1 MAIQNNQ
8 LVSIRYELKINGDI
22 IESNLDGDAI
32 EFTFGK
38 GEVVPGLEARISD
51 MEEGDSREVN
61 VPAIEA
67 YGEYKDELTEK
78 FPISDFEGIDLYIGL
93 VLEGEN
99 EKGEL
104 FKATVSDVTKDEV
117 TMDYNH
123 PLAGSD
129 LDFKVIINKIV

>member
-1 MAIQNNQ
+1 MAIKKNQ
-8 LVSIRYELKINGDI
+8 VVSMQYELKINDEL
-22 IESNLDGDAI
+22 IESNLNGDPI
-32 EFTFGK
+32 EFTSGK
-38 GEVVPGLEARISD
+38 GEVVPGLEARIND
-51 MEEGDSREVN
+51 MNEGEIREVN
-61 VPAIEA
+61 VPANEA

-78 FPISDFEGIDLYIGL
+78 FPISEFEGIDLHIGL

-99 EKGEL
+99 EDGEL

-129 LDFKVIINKIV
+129 LNFKVIINKIV

>member
-1 MAIQNNQ
+1 MAIKNNQ
-8 LVSIRYELKINGDI
+8 LVSMKYELKINGEI
-22 IESNLDGDAI
+22 IESNLDADPI

-51 MEEGDSREVN
+51 MNEGDMKEVN
-61 VPAIEA
+61 VPANEA
-67 YGEYKDELTEK
+67 YGEYKEELTEK
-78 FPISDFEGIDLYIGL
+78 FPISEFDGINLYIGL

-99 EKGEL
+99 DKGEL

-123 PLAGSD
+123 PLAGSN

>member
-1 MAIQNNQ
+1 MAIKNNQ
-8 LVSIRYELKINGDI
+8 LVSMKYELKINGDI
-22 IESNLDGDAI
+22 IESNLDADAI

-51 MEEGDSREVN
+51 MNEGDTREVN
-61 VPAIEA
+61 VPASEA
-67 YGEYKDELTEK
+67 YGEYKDELIEK
-78 FPISDFEGIDLYIGL
+78 FPISEFEGIDLYIGL
-93 VLEGEN
+93 VLQGEN
-99 EKGEL
+99 ENGEL

-129 LDFKVIINKIV
+129 LDFKVVINKIV

>member
-1 MAIQNNQ
+1 MAIKENQ
-8 LVSIRYELKINGDI
+8 VVSMQYELKINNEL
-22 IESNLDGDAI
+22 IESNLNGDPI

-38 GEVVPGLEARISD
+38 GEVVPGLEARIND
-51 MEEGDSREVN
+51 MNEGETREVN
-61 VPAIEA
+61 VPASEA

-78 FPISDFEGIDLYIGL
+78 FPINEFEGIDLHIGL

-99 EKGEL
+99 ENGEL
-104 FKATVSDVTKDEV
+104 FKATVSDVTREEV

-129 LDFKVIINKIV
+129 LNFKVIINKIV

>member
-1 MAIQNNQ
+1 MAIKENQ
-8 LVSIRYELKINGDI
+8 VVSMQYELKINDEL
-22 IESNLDGDAI
+22 IESNLNSDPI

-51 MEEGDSREVN
+51 MNEGETREVK
-61 VPAIEA
+61 VPANEA

-78 FPISDFEGIDLYIGL
+78 FPISDFEGIDLHIGL

-99 EKGEL
+99 ENGEL
-104 FKATVSDVTKDEV
+104 FKATVSDVTRDEV

-129 LDFKVIINKIV
+129 LNFKVIINKIV

>member
-1 MAIQNNQ
+1 MAIKENQ
-8 LVSIRYELKINGDI
+8 VVSMQYELKINDEL
-22 IESNLDGDAI
+22 IESNLNGDPI

-38 GEVVPGLEARISD
+38 GEVVPGLEARIND
-51 MEEGDSREVN
+51 MNEGETREVN

-78 FPISDFEGIDLYIGL
+78 FPISEFEGIDLHIGL

-99 EKGEL
+99 EDGEL
-104 FKATVSDVTKDEV
+104 FKATVSDVTRDEV

-129 LDFKVIINKIV
+129 LNFKVVINKIV